1 MFRILLVSFLPGID
15 QLLLHRSAHHRLAL
29 YIFFRATAMDQA
41 YKPVGSADLDTQ
53 GLGGR
58 QEIDGGGSSN
68 KWMQDVR
75 LNINLEAEGV
85 FSSSLPLNLQMQEQI
100 STNKPRP
107 SIFMPR
113 RQVVSPPIPMPKV
126 ARMPTLDHGGAAS
139 ANSIGST
146 GGNVMV
152 VAVGPYH
159 PPPPEPRSA
168 LITSSKKCAIVE
180 FLARPEFGLDT
191 AAFLGW
197 ALDNDTRTR
206 GCYEWDP
213 CAETVPR
220 EKLAEILL
228 LDGCLVLLASSCSGR
243 GRRAYCVGTS
253 GHIPHVWQRTYPS
266 QSPRGPRGVPSSPRI
281 SSTCLQRCPRTRN
294 GLGWTCWGS
303 SATYKSWCF
312 DDIRPSPSPNHNP
325 TSPDLRFPPTIHH
338 LLHLFHWSRV
348 PSGKHPVDPS
358 SPLPGEP
365 ESSPVLHFPP
375 IIHHLLHL
383 FHWSRVPSGKD
394 VVDTSSPLPG
404 EPESSP
410 GLRYSPTIHH
420 LLHLFRWSR
429 VPSGKRA
436 VEPLLGEPES
446 SLPCATWFEDSLVGF
461 SKHAAAEGALD
472 IAFQRKML
480 GARGVLRVPALHIH
494 GYNGLVF
501 QNLIAFEQS
510 HLGCGFGATTY
521 SICMARLLQSEAD
534 AKLLRNNGILAHTYE
549 TDKEIVE
556 LFKGLADEFG
566 RDAFYSRELLE
577 LCRAVD
583 GTITARP
590 RGPSNGSCFSASP
603 GRPSPSS
610 SSWGHSSPLPRSSTP
625 STMSIG
631 SIIQPSSNRMHG
643 CGDNIV
649 L

>member
-1 MFRILLVSFLPGID
+1 
-15 QLLLHRSAHHRLAL
+15 
-29 YIFFRATAMDQA
+29 MDQA
-41 YKPVGSADLDTQ
+41 CKPVGSADPDTQ

-58 QEIDGGGSSN
+58 QEVDGGGSSN
-68 KWMQDVR
+68 KWMQDVK

-113 RQVVSPPIPMPKV
+113 RQVVAPPIPMPKV

-139 ANSIGST
+139 ASSIGSI

-152 VAVGPYH
+152 VSVGPYH

-168 LITSSKKCAIVE
+168 LITSSKKRAIVE

-220 EKLAEILL
+220 EKLAEMLL
-228 LDGCLVLLASSCSGR
+228 LDGCLVLLAVFLLRKRKTSVLR
-243 GRRAYCVGTS
+243 GDKRS
-253 GHIPHVWQRTYPS
+253 YPS
-266 QSPRGPRGVPSSPRI
+266 CLAADISQSK
-281 SSTCLQRCPRTRN
+281 STGTKGRTKLAQDFLNLSAEMSTHKKRTRLDLLV
-294 GLGWTCWGS
+294 LGNQIPFFVLTHLHSRLKGTLFQGIERNIQELALS
-303 SATYKSWCF
+303 CF

-348 PSGKHPVDPS
+348 PPGKHPVDPS

-365 ESSPVLHFPP
+365 ESSPGLHFPP
-375 IIHHLLHL
+375 TIHHLLHL

-394 VVDTSSPLPG
+394 VVDPSSPLPG

-410 GLRYSPTIHH
+410 GLRFSPTIHH

-429 VPSGKRA
+429 VPSGKRS

-446 SLPCATWFEDSLVGF
+446 SLPCATWFEDSLIGF
-461 SKHAAAEGALD
+461 SKRAAAEGALD

-494 GYNGLVF
+494 GYSGLVF
-501 QNLIAFEQS
+501 HNLIAFEQS

-534 AKLLRNNGILAHTYE
+534 AKLLGNNGILAHTHE

-566 RDAFYSRELLE
+566 RDAFYSGELLE

-583 GTITARP
+583 AHDHSTAARAVKWLVLQCFPRQTITFFVILGA
-590 RGPSNGSCFSASP
+590 
-603 GRPSPSS
+603 
-610 SSWGHSSPLPRSSTP
+610 LI
-625 STMSIG
+625 SIATLVNTVY
-631 SIIQPSSNRMHG
+631 SVYRFYHPAK
-643 CGDNIV
+643 
-649 L
+649 